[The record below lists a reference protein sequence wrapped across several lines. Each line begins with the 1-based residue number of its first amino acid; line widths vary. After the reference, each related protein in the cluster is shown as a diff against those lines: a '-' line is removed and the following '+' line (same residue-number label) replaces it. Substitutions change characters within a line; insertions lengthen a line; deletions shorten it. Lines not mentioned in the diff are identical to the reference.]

1 MKFLYHIFSFKC
13 LLLLGLLMTLTAS
26 HSFTNPNR
34 LSENHLYTWK
44 RTSDTTGRTE
54 EFISSPGLEMSQ
66 ALRRLEEQLSLNDD
80 SIKKLFP
87 SMLMQLMA
95 TIHLSRCRGIQTV
108 SCCNIIQMRNLKIV
122 HKHVKAQIW
131 DTA

>member
-1 MKFLYHIFSFKC
+1 MK
-13 LLLLGLLMTLTAS
+13 
-26 HSFTNPNR
+26 
-34 LSENHLYTWK
+34 W
-44 RTSDTTGRTE
+44 TSDTTGRTE